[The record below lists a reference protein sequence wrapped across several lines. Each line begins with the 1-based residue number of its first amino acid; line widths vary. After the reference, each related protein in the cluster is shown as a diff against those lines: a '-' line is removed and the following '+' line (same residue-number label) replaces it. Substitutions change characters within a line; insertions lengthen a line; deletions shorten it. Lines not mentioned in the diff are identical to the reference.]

1 VIWHPRLLMTITELA
16 NYIRKNKKGLNYPG
30 VHPADDSGLVL
41 QYTRHEMAEFVHITD
56 QHVFDCCEKSTSYD
70 EHIEYC
76 RPLAK
81 SDTEKFN
88 FQSKHKPVQ
97 KGRTRRRFR

>member
-1 VIWHPRLLMTITELA
+1 MTITELA

-30 VHPADDSGLVL
+30 VHPADDDGLVL
-41 QYTRHEMAEFVHITD
+41 QYTRHEMGEFVHITD
-56 QHVFDCCEKSTSYD
+56 QHVFECCAKAYSYE

-76 RPLAK
+76 QPLAK
-81 SDTEKFN
+81 TDTDNFKF
-88 FQSKHKPVQ
+88 QTKHKPVP